1 MALKFSG
8 ILYSALFGLIFLFQL
23 NLFAVPAYPG
33 LIEFRQPDG
42 TIIHIYLKGD
52 EKMNW
57 AETPDGFTILVAK
70 DGEFQYAIRDA
81 NDDLIFS
88 GVAVSSED
96 KRSVEEKKL
105 LLNLEKGL
113 RFSNKQKEMML
124 SVWEIK
130 DEATSKNFPTTGE
143 RNLLCILMQTPDLP
157 FVRTQEEFDALFN
170 QLNYTIGGASGSVK
184 DYYLE
189 NSYGQFDLT
198 IDVVGPYTASGNMA
212 TYGSFE
218 GARNLMIE
226 GINLANPDV
235 DYSEYDNSGDG
246 MVEGVYMIFA
256 GYGQEA
262 GGGPNTI
269 WSHAWSIWPPI
280 QLDGVSI
287 NRYAC
292 SPERRGNSQS
302 NPTGEI
308 TRIGVVGHEFGHV
321 LGAPDY
327 YDTDGEGSGGQ
338 YQGTGQWDMMA
349 GGTWNNGGATPA
361 HHNPYTKTHIYNWA
375 SQNILDEPDH
385 LTLENSVEDPESF
398 YRINTL
404 TPGEYFLLENRQ
416 KIGFDGFVP
425 GEGLVI
431 YHVHA
436 NIESAGNGVNA
447 SHPQLMYPISAGATT
462 YPNSSPSSYGV
473 INSPVTPFPGAT
485 NTTLFTDF
493 TIPGSR
499 TWARSFTNKPI
510 TNIVHHSTQ
519 RTISFDFM
527 EYDHLTHWM
536 HWDDGHNT
544 SSVGLN
550 GGGIF
555 QIAAR
560 FTPEDIQNFSS
571 SAILGIKVYINNPP
585 TSANVMIWQGSAS
598 DSLVN
603 YVTEPVEQL
612 SEQWIWVEFEEPFLI
627 NPQQELWIG
636 AEFDDPG
643 ANVFPA
649 GRDQTTDHDE
659 KGNMIRLDV
668 TDAEG
673 WQLLSD
679 FNISGDWSIRA
690 MFEKSDDP
698 VVDFFD
704 IILFAIPPE
713 GGFVSGHGTFPFNKE
728 HIVIAEPAEQFRF
741 LNWTED
747 GIVVTTEPE
756 YSFVVDHDRVLQA
769 NFQLLSPTSAE
780 VSGNHSILVYPNPA
794 SDWFYIDVDS
804 SNEISSVTLY
814 NTMGQKLID
823 QEIKPG
829 NEGVISFDVGDL
841 SAGIYLLYFIG
852 ENIKHYQKIILE

>member
-1 MALKFSG
+1 MTLNLTKPLTFAF
-8 ILYSALFGLIFLFQL
+8 FVLISLVQL

-33 LIEFRQPDG
+33 LVEFKQPDG
-42 TIIHIYLKGD
+42 TIIHIFLKGD
-52 EKMNW
+52 EKINW
-57 AETPDGFTILVAK
+57 AETPDGFTILVTK
-70 DGEFQYAIRDA
+70 NGEYQYAVKDS

-88 GVAVSSED
+88 GVTVSPAGKRTSE
-96 KRSVEEKKL
+96 ENAL
-105 LLNLEKGL
+105 LMNLEKGL
-113 RFSNKQKEMML
+113 RYSNKQREMML
-124 SVWEIK
+124 SVWEMK
-130 DEATSKNFPTTGE
+130 DEAVSKNFPTTGE
-143 RNLLCILMQTPDLP
+143 RTLLCILMQTPDVP

-198 IDVVGPYTASGNMA
+198 IDVVGPYTASGNMS
-212 TYGSFE
+212 TYGSFT
-218 GARNLMIE
+218 GARNLIIE

-235 DYSEYDNSGDG
+235 NYADYDNSGDG
-246 MVEGVYMIFA
+246 SVEGVYMIFA

-287 NRYAC
+287 SRYAC

-302 NPTGEI
+302 NPTGQI

-327 YDTDGEGSGGQ
+327 YDTDGDGSGGN

-375 SQNILDEPDH
+375 PQNILDEPAS
-385 LTLENSVEDPESF
+385 LTLENSVEDPGSF
-398 YRINTL
+398 FRINTL

-416 KIGFDGFVP
+416 KIGFDEYVP

-436 NIESAGNGVNA
+436 NIGQAGNAVNA

-462 YPNSSPSSYGV
+462 YPNSAPESYGV
-473 INSPVTPFPGAT
+473 INSPATPFPGTT
-485 NTTLFTDF
+485 NKTSFTDF

-499 TWARSFTNKPI
+499 SWARSFTNKPI
-510 TNIVHHSTQ
+510 TNIVHNSTH
-519 RTISFDFM
+519 RTIGFDFM
-527 EYDHLTHWM
+527 EFEYLTHWM

-544 SSVGLN
+544 TSVGLN
-550 GGGIF
+550 GGGIY

-560 FTPEDIQNFSS
+560 FTPEDIQSFSS
-571 SAILGIKVYINNPP
+571 SAIFGIKVYINNPA
-585 TSANVMIWQGSAS
+585 TYTHVKIWQGPAS

-612 SEQWIWVEFEEPFLI
+612 PGQWIWVEFEEPFMI

-649 GRDQTTDHDE
+649 GIDQTTDFDG
-659 KGNMIRLDV
+659 KGNLIRMDI
-668 TDAEG
+668 DDPEG
-673 WQLLSD
+673 WTLLSD
-679 FNISGDWSIRA
+679 FNISGDWNLRA
-690 MFEKSDDP
+690 MILSDEP

-704 IILFAIPPE
+704 IVLTVFPAE
-713 GGFVSGHGTFPFNKE
+713 GGTVSGYGTFPENTNHTINATAADEFE
-728 HIVIAEPAEQFRF
+728 FI
-741 LNWTED
+741 NWTEN
-747 GIVVTTEPE
+747 GVEISNSPE
-756 YSFVVDHDRVLQA
+756 YSFVIDHDREIQA
-769 NFQLLSPTSAE
+769 NFQLLSPTYTE
-780 VSGNHSILVYPNPA
+780 NVGMTHFVVYPNPA
-794 SDWFYIDVDS
+794 SDWLNIDTGKAYDF
-804 SNEISSVTLY
+804 SSVSLY
-814 NTMGQKLID
+814 NTLGQLMIHLELN
-823 QEIKPG
+823 QG
-829 NEGVISFDVGDL
+829 SEGVIRLNVSEL
-841 SAGIYLLYFIG
+841 PAGIYLLYFLG
-852 ENIKHYQKIILE
+852 ENTKHYQKVILE